1 LERGKHPYT
10 PPVATIRQLDRR
22 FYPDPVDEHVRF
34 DQMIRD
40 HLTPGAAVLDAGAG
54 RGEMFPYDH
63 RARVSRMAG
72 VDLDPAVLEN
82 PNLSEAAIADLSDL
96 PYGDAEFDLV
106 FSKFVFEHLDR
117 PTTVMRELRRVLK
130 PGGHLLVH
138 TPGRWHYVTL
148 TAALTPTRV
157 HAWYRSKLGWDR
169 GGTFATKYRAND
181 APTIERLAERT
192 GFAVRSLE
200 LLETKPIYLALHPLA
215 YRAGIA
221 YERLVN
227 RFSGLS
233 RFRANILADLE
244 AVAPAARARP

>member
-1 LERGKHPYT
+1 
-10 PPVATIRQLDRR
+10 VATIEELDRR

-40 HLTPGAAVLDAGAG
+40 HLRPGSAVLDAGAG

-63 RARVSRMAG
+63 RVRVSRMAG
-72 VDLDPAVLEN
+72 VDVDPAVLEN
-82 PNLSEAAIADLSDL
+82 PNLSEAAIANLSDL
-96 PYGDAEFDLV
+96 PYGDGEFDVV
-106 FSKFVFEHLDR
+106 FSKFVFEHLER
-117 PTTVMRELRRVLK
+117 PAAVMRELRRVLK

-138 TPGRWHYVTL
+138 TPNRWHYVTL
-148 TAALTPTRV
+148 AAALTPTRV
-157 HAWYRSKLGWDR
+157 HEWYRSKLGWDR

-181 APTIERLAERT
+181 AQAIERLAERT
-192 GFAVRSLE
+192 GFAVASLQ
-200 LLETKPIYLALHPLA
+200 LLETKPSYLALHPFA

-233 RFRANILADLE
+233 RFRVNILADLE
-244 AVAPAARARP
+244 AVSARR

>member
-1 LERGKHPYT
+1 
-10 PPVATIRQLDRR
+10 VVTIRELDRR
-22 FYPDPVDEHVRF
+22 FYPDPVDEHARF
-34 DQMIRD
+34 DQMIRG

-63 RARVSRMAG
+63 GDRVSRMAG

-82 PNLSEAAIADLSDL
+82 PNLSEAAIADLTDL
-96 PYGDAEFDLV
+96 PFGDAEFDVV
-106 FSKFVFEHLDR
+106 FSKFVFEHLER
-117 PTTVMRELRRVLK
+117 PAAVMRELRRVLK
-130 PGGHLLVH
+130 VGGHLLIH
-138 TPGRWHYVTL
+138 TPSRWHYVSL
-148 TAALTPTRV
+148 AASLTPTRM
-157 HAWYRSKLGWDR
+157 HAWYRGKLGWER

-200 LLETKPIYLALHPLA
+200 LLETKPTYLALHPLA

-227 RFSGLS
+227 RSPGLS

-244 AVAPAARARP
+244 TVGVARARP